1 MSSPTPS
8 WKNCVN
14 KDYCDRELCMNSL
27 FRPEMCNAWVPGSKA
42 AAQPEPEPA
51 KAEELYPWL
60 A

>member
-27 FRPEMCNAWVPGSKA
+27 FRPEMCNAWKPIDRPA
-42 AAQPEPEPA
+42 TQAEPA